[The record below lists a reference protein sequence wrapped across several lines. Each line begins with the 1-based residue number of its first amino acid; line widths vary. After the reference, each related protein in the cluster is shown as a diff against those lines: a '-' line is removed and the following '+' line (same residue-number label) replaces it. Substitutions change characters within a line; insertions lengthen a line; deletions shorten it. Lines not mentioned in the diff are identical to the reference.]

1 MKATTSVPTRDASVL
16 LYPLSNVLK
25 VSRARTTMLKR
36 SSSLIVDESE
46 IVDRTR
52 VDLPKLY
59 VRSVRR
65 G

>member
-25 VSRARTTMLKR
+25 VSRGRMTMLKR
-36 SSSLIVDESE
+36 SNSLIAGESVKDGL
-46 IVDRTR
+46 IR
-52 VDLPKLY
+52 VDLPKLH
-59 VRSVRR
+59 VRSIRR